1 MMPKILAPVR
11 DRATFTAAANA
22 GADAVYMG
30 IGELNMRLH
39 HRGIDLNQLPSIVT
53 SAHDRGMEVY
63 VVLNVIVY
71 DHEVSR
77 IDEIVREIKSAGADA
92 IICWDFAV
100 ISACKKH
107 AIPFHVSTQASI
119 SNSSAAKFYENLGAK
134 CLVLARECTLEQIK
148 EIKHNTSCTIEVF
161 CHGAM
166 CVSVSGRCFMSQF
179 LNCTSAN
186 RGECAQPCRR
196 EYHITDKHTGAK
208 LDIGDGYVM
217 SPKDLCTL
225 NILDQVVATGVDVL
239 KIEGR
244 ARSPEYIATVTKVYK
259 QALLAVEQKAFTDE
273 CKKDLMKELE
283 KVYNRGF
290 STGFFLGR
298 PAEDGWAHSANS
310 VATEKK
316 EFAGF
321 VSNYFKKIHVA
332 EITLKAGKLVDGNS
346 VYIQGKKTGVERI
359 EINGIRYHPDSTI
372 TFPCSL
378 RIKSGDEVYRI
389 VPNKS

>member
-1 MMPKILAPVR
+1 
-11 DRATFTAAANA
+11 
-22 GADAVYMG
+22 
-30 IGELNMRLH
+30 
-39 HRGIDLNQLPSIVT
+39 
-53 SAHDRGMEVY
+53 
-63 VVLNVIVY
+63 
-71 DHEVSR
+71 
-77 IDEIVREIKSAGADA
+77 
-92 IICWDFAV
+92 
-100 ISACKKH
+100 
-107 AIPFHVSTQASI
+107 
-119 SNSSAAKFYENLGAK
+119 
-134 CLVLARECTLEQIK
+134 
-148 EIKHNTSCTIEVF
+148 
-161 CHGAM
+161 
-166 CVSVSGRCFMSQF
+166 
-179 LNCTSAN
+179 
-186 RGECAQPCRR
+186 
-196 EYHITDKHTGAK
+196 
-208 LDIGDGYVM
+208 
-217 SPKDLCTL
+217 L